1 MRHAHTQNSTS
12 EQLSLDAHCIDFAF
26 GGAYTW
32 SFLANT
38 GLSDHQILAILA
50 SPIESWSDGV
60 EISKNGRG
68 EQWPILNISR
78 WALEHHRRPHAMTAR
93 HHDGTPF
100 AFAFQAGHRPA
111 VDRAPC
117 QFHIACNPE
126 KVGFPGNDAHGSG
139 TVGPSLRT
147 RLQTDGAN
155 VWGKPS
161 VSQVDHE
168 R

>member
-1 MRHAHTQNSTS
+1 MANIEHLALGARAPQATS
-12 EQLSLDAHCIDFAF
+12 CND
-26 GGAYTW
+26 GATP
-32 SFLANT
+32 S
-38 GLSDHQILAILA
+38 
-50 SPIESWSDGV
+50 
-60 EISKNGRG
+60 
-68 EQWPILNISR
+68 
-78 WALEHHRRPHAMTAR
+78 
-93 HHDGTPF
+93 HDGTPF